1 MRVEDQF
8 ALATEL
14 ERDEPELVARATDE
28 FRADAEHDHLGGVP
42 RGKAYVRRLQEL
54 TVERP
59 DLGIAVARALGLE
72 HIVEELMEGTTVEGV
87 PGIGPDGRALM
98 PNRRHQTR
106 RRGKYILAV
115 SALLLLIEAVVAD
128 GLASILLYI
137 WTAVALGLF
146 FVGGYLVMLR
156 E

>member
-1 MRVEDQF
+1 
-8 ALATEL
+8 
-14 ERDEPELVARATDE
+14 
-28 FRADAEHDHLGGVP
+28 
-42 RGKAYVRRLQEL
+42 
-54 TVERP
+54 
-59 DLGIAVARALGLE
+59 
-72 HIVEELMEGTTVEGV
+72 
-87 PGIGPDGRALM
+87 M

-115 SALLLLIEAVVAD
+115 SAILLLVEAVVAD
-128 GLASILLYI
+128 GLASVLVYI

>member
-1 MRVEDQF
+1 MGVEDQF
-8 ALATEL
+8 ALATTL
-14 ERDEPELVARATDE
+14 EQDQPDLVARAADE
-28 FRADAEHDHLGGVP
+28 LKAAAERDHRGGVP

-59 DLGIAVARALGLE
+59 SLGIAVARALGLE

-128 GLASILLYI
+128 GLASVLLYI